1 MHFQIFTSNN
11 SKTRLK
17 SMRFVAGDLLHLLL
31 SNYVPTVVYRYTKNM
46 CRVYAVYIVRRHV
59 KNGNKVLTMII

>member
-31 SNYVPTVVYRYTKNM
+31 SNYVPTVVYRY
-46 CRVYAVYIVRRHV
+46 AVYIVRRHV